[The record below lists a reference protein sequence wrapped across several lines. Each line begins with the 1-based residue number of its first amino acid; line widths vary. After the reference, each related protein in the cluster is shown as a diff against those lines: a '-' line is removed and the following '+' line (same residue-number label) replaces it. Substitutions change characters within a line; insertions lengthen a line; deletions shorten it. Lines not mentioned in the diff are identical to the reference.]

1 MTKQALALQT
11 PLRYVSEDAAAS
23 PSTTVKA
30 SSTEMQRLGTRCW
43 RALINQGVPFQE
55 ARELAIAVTHFIY
68 LNTVPSNHQ
77 KSLIDQ
83 YSYHLR
89 ATDILSLQL
98 S

>member
-11 PLRYVSEDAAAS
+11 PCRIPKNASVS
-23 PSTTVKA
+23 PSVTAKT

-43 RALINQGVPFQE
+43 RALVNQGVPFQE

-68 LNTVPSNHQ
+68 LNILPSNHQ

-83 YSYHLR
+83 YYHHLR